1 MLEGVKMEKIKEKDL
16 ERIVG
21 GFSTWAALGIVSAIL
36 FLSGVFGGIVH
47 PRSCK
52 E

>member
-1 MLEGVKMEKIKEKDL
+1 MKEVKEQNL

-21 GFSTWAALGIVSAIL
+21 GFSAWAALGIVSTII
-36 FLSGVFGGIVH
+36 FLAGVLNGFVH
-47 PRSCK
+47 PKSC